1 MLGED
6 WIRRRTALVPS
17 RFKTHSEMDLDQAAT
32 SLERSSFKPERKL
45 HRIYTGHHKFVLVTP
60 LLRAYPMKFLLSSS
74 PGTVTIAVRLTSGD
88 GLPLLPP
95 VKNFRTNT
103 VTFDLS
109 TPEAP
114 FSFCQS
120 LFCLLAQSQIVF
132 REAAGYIL
140 KIEWSI

>member
-45 HRIYTGHHKFVLVTP
+45 DRIYTGHHKFVLVTP

-88 GLPLLPP
+88 GFALLPP
-95 VKNFRTNT
+95 VKNFLSDT
-103 VTFDLS
+103 VKFDRS
-109 TPEAP
+109 RREA
-114 FSFCQS
+114 SVSGDQS
-120 LFCLLAQSQIVF
+120 LFCLLA
-132 REAAGYIL
+132 
-140 KIEWSI
+140 

>member
-1 MLGED
+1 
-6 WIRRRTALVPS
+6 
-17 RFKTHSEMDLDQAAT
+17 MDLDQAAT

-45 HRIYTGHHKFVLVTP
+45 RRIYTGHHKFVLVTP

-88 GLPLLPP
+88 SLPLLPP